1 LVGRDRDGAH
11 AHDSTGRNSVLGSL
25 PARKSHGRRQD

>member
-25 PARKSHGRRQD
+25 RFLMI